1 MQAII
6 SFYARLTL
14 LRNAPQDGPVSDV
27 LQKLLMT
34 LYLISGTT
42 KSLMFYDMTRSMA
55 SSVIDLLFLILFI
68 RVLLASKQQRIHQT
82 LNAMLGAGIILSA
95 VLTVASHN
103 FIVGPDT
110 KTLSSLASIIFFL
123 IFAWVVLVHAHIV
136 RHAMDATLSVG
147 VMVSLGYSFVNTIV
161 VMTMLGLMGV

>member
-14 LRNAPQDGPVSDV
+14 LRIAPQDGPVSDA
-27 LQKLLMT
+27 LQKLLMI

-42 KSLMFYDMTRSMA
+42 KSLMFYDMTRSMG
-55 SSVIDLLFLILFI
+55 SSVIDLLFLILFV

-82 LNAMLGAGIILSA
+82 LNAMLGVGIILSA

-103 FIVGPDT
+103 LIVGPDT

-123 IFAWVVLVHAHIV
+123 IFTWVVLVHAHII
-136 RHAMDATLSVG
+136 RHAMEATLSVG

-161 VMTMLGLMGV
+161 VMTMLGLMGI

>member
-14 LRNAPQDGPVSDV
+14 LRNTPQDGPVSDV

-82 LNAMLGAGIILSA
+82 LNAMLGVGIILSA

-147 VMVSLGYSFVNTIV
+147 VMISLGYSFVNTIV
-161 VMTMLGLMGV
+161 VMIMLGFMGV

>member
-14 LRNAPQDGPVSDV
+14 LRNTPQDGPVSDV

-82 LNAMLGAGIILSA
+82 LNAMLGVGIILSA

-123 IFAWVVLVHAHIV
+123 IFAWVVLIHAHIV

-147 VMVSLGYSFVNTIV
+147 VMISLGYSFVNTIV
-161 VMTMLGLMGV
+161 VMIMLGFMGV